1 MEVQMLLKVMLCT
14 AHSHALRSNLQGSV
28 HKTKERKKYC
38 YRKQCFFVH
47 DALDTDLQHTN
58 TGSELHIYSRTLR
71 KLFGCWWENAV
82 SYHLA
87 TDAVVSVF
95 VLVVSGVHFS

>member
-14 AHSHALRSNLQGSV
+14 NTVMHCAV
-28 HKTKERKKYC
+28 TCKEVFLKLKNSRNIAIENSA
-38 YRKQCFFVH
+38 FFVH

-58 TGSELHIYSRTLR
+58 TGSELHIYNRTLR

-95 VLVVSGVHFS
+95 VLVVSVVHFS